1 MTGDIEMSIDF
12 DLLKE
17 NINDVKKSKLNSKNS
32 ILEVLEGLY
41 GLREELEDER
51 DSVEVT
57 FFQT

>member
-17 NINDVKKSKLNSKNS
+17 NINDVKKSKLSSKNS